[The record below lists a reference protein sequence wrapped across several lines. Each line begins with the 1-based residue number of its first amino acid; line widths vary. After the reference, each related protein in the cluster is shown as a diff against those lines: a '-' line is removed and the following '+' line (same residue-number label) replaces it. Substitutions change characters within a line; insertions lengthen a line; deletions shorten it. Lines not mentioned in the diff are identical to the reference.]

1 MLFLAGAAFAYYVIM
16 EPAFTFMFAQGGDMV
31 TLMPAADKFLTGIG
45 LLLVGFGMAF
55 EIPIVVFYAIG
66 LGLIPYSKLRESWRY
81 VYVGLAIVAAVA
93 TPDWSP
99 VTMGAL
105 GGALLAL
112 YEGSLALA
120 RVVFGKRIKEQ
131 QQAVLAEAEF

>member
-1 MLFLAGAAFAYYVIM
+1 
-16 EPAFTFMFAQGGDMV
+16 
-31 TLMPAADKFLTGIG
+31 
-45 LLLVGFGMAF
+45 
-55 EIPIVVFYAIG
+55 VFYAIG
-66 LGLIPYSKLRESWRY
+66 LGLIPYRKLRESWRY

-120 RVVFGKRIKEQ
+120 RFVFAKRIREQ
-131 QQAVLAEAEF
+131 QDALAEADD